1 MAKNGK
7 VGKKSM
13 ILSAISLWKKYNLK
27 APLRESVWGE
37 EVKDGRRFA
46 HVTYSGHE
54 VQDGNV
60 RIYARFGRPAKEGV
74 YPVILLLPDAGE
86 TFDEELMSYFIDKGY
101 AVLVPDYSGKISTDQ
116 PGVMR
121 TIYPASLD
129 YANVERAKGLYD
141 LVGVESDKTA
151 WFEWTYVALTS
162 VKYLKQRT
170 DVGDIGIVGIKK
182 GGEIAWQTML
192 SPDVKCGVPINAAG
206 WHSFLNIA
214 KFGTNLAHNLSD
226 DHHRYIAAVEAQS
239 YAPYVK
245 CPVLML
251 CALHDTKFDCD
262 RAYDTYARIGNTD
275 GNALAYSSESG
286 GCIGPRG
293 LTDMDLFLEKNLKDR
308 QIYIPETL
316 NVNAKETANGL
327 EVSVECDAEGIL
339 EEAGVYYAEADVKV
353 KSAYREWR
361 CMYKTDGRTVKNGKF
376 TCEIEPYAGATAV
389 FLFAYAKYIN
399 GFRVMSKIISRRLSK
414 PDLNAVRS
422 RKIFTGKSLDCFT
435 IAQHKEY
442 SIGDIFLEREAVPK
456 IYHGYGDIGG
466 AYSLGGI
473 RTYKI
478 SSPRYVPPENALL
491 QFNVYS
497 PETQEIKVSVEVANV
512 EKKDQR
518 YSCFVP
524 VKGGGK
530 WKRIILKAADFKG
543 GEYGF
548 PLETFG
554 DGNALVFECGGEEK
568 EFSIVNIL
576 WL

>member
-1 MAKNGK
+1 LGDAGQA
-7 VGKKSM
+7 VD
-13 ILSAISLWKKYNLK
+13 
-27 APLRESVWGE
+27 E
-37 EVKDGRRFA
+37 EVLAYFA
-46 HVTYSGHE
+46 E
-54 VQDGNV
+54 
-60 RIYARFGRPAKEGV
+60 
-74 YPVILLLPDAGE
+74 
-86 TFDEELMSYFIDKGY
+86 KGY
-101 AVLVPDYSGKISTDQ
+101 AVLMPDYSGKMDKDDERVFRTFYPPSISYGNFEKAQGLSSMCDLDADQ
-116 PGVMR
+116 
-121 TIYPASLD
+121 T
-129 YANVERAKGLYD
+129 
-141 LVGVESDKTA
+141 T
-151 WFEWTYVALTS
+151 WFEWTYVALYS
-162 VKYLKQRT
+162 IEYLKSRA
-170 DVGDIGIVGIKK
+170 DVGNIGIVGVRT
-182 GGEIAWQTML
+182 GGEIAWQAML

-206 WHSFLNIA
+206 WFSFAHIA
-214 KFGTNLAHNLSD
+214 KFGDNIAHNLSD
-226 DHHRYIAAVEAQS
+226 DRHRYIAAVEAQS

-251 CALHDTKFDCD
+251 CALHDPKFDCD

-316 NVNAKETANGL
+316 NVSAKETEKGL
-327 EVSVECDAEGIL
+327 EVSVECDTEGIL

-361 CMYKTDGRTVKNGKF
+361 CLYKTDGRTVKNGKF

-399 GFRVMSKIISRRLSK
+399 GFRVMSKIMSRRLSK

-442 SIGDIFLEREAVPK
+442 AIGDIFLEREAVPK
-456 IYHGYGDIGG
+456 IYRGYGDIGG

-478 SSPRYVPPENALL
+478 SSPRYLPPENALL

-512 EKKDQR
+512 EHKDQR

-530 WKRIILKAADFKG
+530 WKRIILKAAEFKG

-548 PLETFG
+548 PLENFSE
-554 DGNALVFECGGEEK
+554 GNALVFECAGEEK
-568 EFSIVNIL
+568 EFSVTNIL

>member
-1 MAKNGK
+1 MKTI
-7 VGKKSM
+7 V
-13 ILSAISLWKKYNLK
+13 SAIGLWKKFNTK
-27 APLRESVWGE
+27 KPLGASEWGIE
-37 EVKDGRRFA
+37 EYGGVRKSHVSYSGHAVKDG
-46 HVTYSGHE
+46 S
-54 VQDGNV
+54 V
-60 RIYARFGRPAKEGV
+60 RIYARFYRPEGDGKK
-74 YPVILLLPDAGE
+74 PVVLFLGDAGQAV
-86 TFDEELMSYFIDKGY
+86 DEEVLAYFAEKGY
-101 AVLVPDYSGKISTDQ
+101 AVLMPDYSGKMDKDDERVFRTFYPPSISYGNFEKAQGLSSMRDLDADQ
-116 PGVMR
+116 
-121 TIYPASLD
+121 T
-129 YANVERAKGLYD
+129 
-141 LVGVESDKTA
+141 T
-151 WFEWTYVALTS
+151 WFEWTYVALYS
-162 VKYLKQRT
+162 IEYLKSRA
-170 DVGDIGIVGIKK
+170 DVGNIGIVGVRT
-182 GGEIAWQTML
+182 GGEIAWQAML

-206 WHSFLNIA
+206 WFSFAHIA
-214 KFGTNLAHNLSD
+214 KFGDNIAHNLSD
-226 DHHRYIAAVEAQS
+226 DRHRYIAAVEAQS

-251 CALHDTKFDCD
+251 CALHDPKFDCD

-316 NVNAKETANGL
+316 NVSAKETEKGL
-327 EVSVECDAEGIL
+327 EVSVECDTEGIL

-361 CMYKTDGRTVKNGKF
+361 CLYKTDGRTVKNGKF

-399 GFRVMSKIISRRLSK
+399 GFRVMSKIMSRRLSK

-442 SIGDIFLEREAVPK
+442 AIGDIFLEREAVPK
-456 IYHGYGDIGG
+456 IYRGYGDIGG

-478 SSPRYVPPENALL
+478 SSPRYLPPENALL

-512 EKKDQR
+512 EHKDQR

-548 PLETFG
+548 PLENFSE
-554 DGNALVFECGGEEK
+554 GNALVFECAGEEK
-568 EFSIVNIL
+568 EFSVTNIL